1 MILSEDKSEL
11 FKLKPI
17 KAAKVSEVSEAT
29 AASDVPID
37 ERVNFH
43 IGNPVQDDELL
54 DIYFRLAC
62 NLNFDD
68 KENIINYLNNII
80 DKLGIDDN
88 KKPLV
93 YLLLNLIKVASP
105 YSPRGGFNKNNPPAL
120 INWFLDWLVKFQSEP
135 LLYDI
140 GTSTGKREII
150 ISTGGFLE
158 ALRLIFFALDN
169 YLVHLPANIIVF
181 GDILPNYL
189 TSFINLNFIFVNSDE
204 DSFLNEIQQSI
215 KINLIPHFILLNK
228 IPSEKTRRA
237 LRSLS
242 LNNPLFFIEYNN
254 APNSYS
260 LAREAKM
267 ENKVL
272 RLISAGAFNNKFINS
287 PIVFIAGNY
296 NFINVIENVQFKL
309 KGTPSSTE
317 IEFLSFIITNINNY
331 INTEITSDKQIIPQ
345 VEQSSF
351 PIIKN
356 NTLSNFAERYSSKL
370 NLIIDKKNHLI
381 STYPDKFYSLIANI
395 QEKTKLNHHYFSY
408 DLFSEIS
415 TFNLLHLFIT
425 HFNDTF
431 FTSNLLNSFL
441 FQFIKHHPEYNKN
454 YCNIVSGSSRTA
466 LSILGYHCG
475 INTVIFPD
483 LSWTYEHCFPNT
495 VVVPLK
501 DNLQLDVDKI
511 IEAAIKLSKTNPNKN
526 NFAVAINNP
535 HNATGMVFAQEDLK
549 QLLKILLQNNIYV
562 IDDLSYQNVA
572 PEKEFKQIKTLRII
586 ANELYNEG
594 YITKEN
600 SDKLITVH
608 SLSKTDSFAGARLS
622 VVEIRDEILFN
633 KFISINKNITPNYAA
648 IIVAYLFYRNKPEF
662 LDYYYSLRNNLFYN
676 RMQALQEAVANLPL
690 ERNFYNIQIK
700 APLGSMYPQMIIEN
714 LPAGISLDWL
724 ASGLARQG
732 IGLIPL
738 STFAR
743 TEKGFESGRKTFRL
757 TLGGKDNAD
766 TLLKKTRRV
775 IIDLN
780 RMIAEEEAGYSIKSL
795 PIKYNYSNNSLPSL
809 NQIWNNYSNTIINE
823 CKRKFNL
830 ELKKVNFTANNN
842 YTKFFEE
849 YLPTRLKVFK
859 QRLIDRTNL
868 LNLLINKYKDGNKEE
883 LLNNLKYELYKD
895 NLDDRIIKFK
905 NRLYDRTVHPT
916 QIYGIAAEIIIDKHI
931 EEILKDK
938 YPAEN
943 EIKKVAEEL
952 LKEFLGT
959 NVAIKSKDEP
969 NELLLDLNSA
979 IYAETFI
986 NLNADKKY
994 KTFLSYWGDWDG
1006 STRPSGQGHSL
1017 IAAVVIKNVTNMAN
1031 FINILHKNNIEI
1043 DPSILKEIFQLQK
1056 TNKKFSSLLNEIT
1069 FLTHKLEKRFKGVLP
1084 YNLSPSF
1091 LRKIGMKLH
1100 LADDPLFKLRK
1111 HNDRLESKMLKLRK
1125 QRKELLEYY
1134 FALNK
1139 KLRKTLY
1146 NLLPTIFNN
1155 LDNLEILKEVVS
1167 YKDLLKRFV
1176 ITPRIHQK
1184 MITAQDQFAIDTTV
1198 FNIYEINEIA
1208 AKYGNCGLILGL
1220 QISMSDTAEAA
1231 ISLNRKLVAEKES
1244 RTRNNNTNNL
1254 PNIFIIPLFEDLD
1267 AVKDIKNYLNKIW
1280 DYSFQT
1286 KRIDDDIKNRF
1297 TEIICE
1303 IFVAGSDLSQQIGQ
1317 IAGENLFKQAKYNL
1331 AVWLAEKGIIGK
1343 VRMKLGCGEP
1353 MQRQG
1358 GFYSPFSGKSAF
1370 IFSYNTQWRFYKY
1383 LKDST
1388 KKSTE
1393 YAITPL
1399 LGVLATGD
1407 LRTFQSTISEK
1418 LRLVNIKEYAQ
1429 LIFHIKHAQNFY
1441 ETEIIRAGEPLKETR
1456 LQIKTRGLKE
1466 LERLTIGNAD
1476 LIFEKFTDIF
1486 TKNFRHILY
1495 GKDEDIVGIYI
1506 ISYFIARTSPVLR
1519 DRPTVRP
1526 QKYNDALV
1534 GQKILGKI
1542 ANTIPF
1548 SKFGSLLRAISH
1560 NLSQTTILGINQLS
1574 TGLFRALDEF
1584 YTLNLSDTNSVNI
1597 IEERILPKLS
1607 VYQILST
1614 LRIYQ
1619 DNDLIYIS
1627 KLENAFKPGNS
1638 ALIALKEDLNAQNK
1652 YIPLFQKELLRR
1664 HGLNVNDFFEDDKFI
1679 YNLLPTLRPDLA
1691 VLLQPNIFNTD
1702 INFLLDNIF
1711 GEVDKEWITQVEKLL
1726 SVRSIVNTYRN
1737 MIWEFLEKPVFTRVN
1752 AFVELATALYSL
1764 TLQKNIIDLP
1774 FLPNNY
1780 QIPSL
1785 RSYGAD
1791 ENMSKFLSAAYN
1803 LLSAL
1808 SKERTE
1814 VPINIIKA
1822 LQEAKNIIKIE
1833 EQALSEKEQNYLRF
1847 YLLQIARITG
1857 ENG

>member
-29 AASDVPID
+29 AASDVPIN

-43 IGNPVQDDELL
+43 IGNPVQDDKLL
-54 DIYFRLAC
+54 AAYFRLAC
-62 NLNFDD
+62 SLDVADDEYHLNNLNAFV
-68 KENIINYLNNII
+68 E
-80 DKLGIDDN
+80 KLGSDDN
-88 KKPLV
+88 NKPFMQ
-93 YLLLNLIKVASP
+93 LLLNLINVASP
-105 YSPRGGFNKNNPPAL
+105 YSPRGGFNKNTPPYL
-120 INWFLDWLVKFQSEP
+120 INWFLDWLVKYQSEP
-135 LLYDI
+135 LLYDL
-140 GTSTGKREII
+140 GTNTGKREII

-158 ALRLIFFALDN
+158 ALRLIFFALDD
-169 YLVHLPANIIVF
+169 YLVHLPAKIIVY
-181 GDILPNYL
+181 GDKFPDYL
-189 TSFINLNFIFVNSDE
+189 TKFKNLNFIFVNSNE
-204 DSFLNEIQQSI
+204 ESFLDAI
-215 KINLIPHFILLNK
+215 KESAKNNLIPHFILFNK
-228 IPSEKTRRA
+228 IFSEKTRRN

-254 APNSYS
+254 APNSHS

-272 RLISAGAFNNKFINS
+272 RLISAEAFNNKLTNS
-287 PIVFIAGNY
+287 SIVFLAGNY

-317 IEFLSFIITNINNY
+317 IEFLSFLLNNINNY
-331 INTEITSDKQIIPQ
+331 FDKESITNNQVIPQ
-345 VEQSSF
+345 VEKSAF

-356 NTLSNFAERYSSKL
+356 NTLSSFAEKYSNKL
-370 NLIIDKKNHLI
+370 SSIIDKKDLQI
-381 STYPDKFYSLIANI
+381 AAYPPKFYSLISNI
-395 QEKTKLNHHYFSY
+395 QEKIKLNSPYFTY
-408 DLFSEIS
+408 DLFSEINS
-415 TFNLLHLFIT
+415 INLIELFIK
-425 HFNDTF
+425 HFNDNF
-431 FTSNLLNSFL
+431 FTDNLFNSFL

-454 YCNIVSGSSRTA
+454 YCCVVSGSARTA

-495 VVVPLK
+495 IVVPLK
-501 DNLQLDVDKI
+501 DNLQLDVNI
-511 IEAAIKLSKTNPNKN
+511 LIETAIKQSKINKS

-535 HNATGMVFAQEDLK
+535 HNATGMQFAQDDLR
-549 QLLKILLQNNIYV
+549 QLLKVLLQNNIYV

-572 PEKEFKQIKTLRII
+572 PEKEFKQIKTLRML

-600 SDKLITVH
+600 NDKLITVH

-622 VVEIRDEILFN
+622 VVEIREELLYNRFT
-633 KFISINKNITPNYAA
+633 SINKNITPNYAA

-662 LDYYYSLRNNLFYN
+662 LDYYYGLRNNIFYY
-676 RMQALQEAVANLPL
+676 RMQALEEAVANLPL
-690 ERNFYNIQIK
+690 ERNFYKIKIK

-743 TEKGFESGRKTFRL
+743 TEEGFESGRKTFRL
-757 TLGGKDNAD
+757 TLGGKDNAEI
-766 TLLKKTRRV
+766 LLKKTRRV

-780 RMIAEEEAGYSIKSL
+780 RMIAEEEAGYTIKSL
-795 PIKYNYSNNSLPSL
+795 PNKDNNKIDNNSTIIYQL
-809 NQIWNNYSNTIINE
+809 WNNYSNIIINE
-823 CKRKFNL
+823 CKRKFKF
-830 ELKKVNFTANNN
+830 ELKKINFVTNNN
-842 YTKFFEE
+842 YYQFFEE
-849 YLPTRLKVFK
+849 YLPTRLKAFE
-859 QRLIDRTNL
+859 QRLIDRDNL
-868 LNLLINKYKDGNKEE
+868 VNLLITKYKESNKEE
-883 LLNNLKYELYKD
+883 LLTYLKQELYKD
-895 NLDDRIIKFK
+895 NLDERIAKFK

-916 QIYGIAAEIIIDKHI
+916 QIYGIAVEIIIDKHI
-931 EEILKDK
+931 EQIIRNK

-943 EIKKVAEEL
+943 EIKKVANHL

-986 NLNADKKY
+986 NINADAKY
-994 KTFLSYWGDWDG
+994 QTFLSYWGDWDG

-1017 IAAVVIKNVTNMAN
+1017 IAAVVIQNVTNMAN
-1031 FINILHKNNIEI
+1031 FINVLHKNNINI
-1043 DPSILKEIFQLQK
+1043 DPLILKEILQLQK
-1056 TNKKFSSLLNEIT
+1056 TNKKFSDLLNEIT

-1084 YNLSPSF
+1084 YNLSPSL

-1155 LDNLEILKEVVS
+1155 LNNIEILREAVL

-1198 FNIYEINEIA
+1198 YNIYEINEIA
-1208 AKYGNCGLILGL
+1208 AKYGNGGLILGL

-1231 ISLNRKLVAEKES
+1231 ISLNRKLVAELER

-1267 AVKDIKNYLNKIW
+1267 AVKDITNYLNKIW

-1286 KRIDDDIKNRF
+1286 KRIDEDIKTRF
-1297 TEIICE
+1297 NEIICE

-1317 IAGENLFKQAKYNL
+1317 IAGQHLFKQAKYNL
-1331 AVWLAEKGIIGK
+1331 AVWLAEKGIIGR

-1358 GFYSPFSGKSAF
+1358 GYYSPFSGKNAF
-1370 IFSYNTQWRFYKY
+1370 IFSNSNKWRFSEY
-1383 LKDST
+1383 LKEST

-1393 YAITPL
+1393 YAVTPL

-1418 LRLVNIKEYAQ
+1418 LRLINVKDYAQ
-1429 LIFHIKHAQNFY
+1429 VIYHIKHAQSFY
-1441 ETEIIRAGEPLKETR
+1441 ENEIIRAGEPLKETR

-1476 LIFEKFTDIF
+1476 PIFEKFTDVF

-1495 GKDEDIVGIYI
+1495 GKDEDVVGIYI

-1519 DRPTVRP
+1519 DRPTIRP
-1526 QKYNDALV
+1526 QKSNDALV

-1560 NLSQTTILGINQLS
+1560 NLSQTTVLGINQLT

-1584 YTLNLSDTNSVNI
+1584 YTLNLSDTNSLNI

-1607 VYQILST
+1607 VYEILST

-1619 DNDLIYIS
+1619 DNDLLFIS

-1638 ALIALKEDLNAQNK
+1638 SLIALKEDFNAQNK
-1652 YIPLFQKELLRR
+1652 YIPLLQKELLRR

-1679 YNLLPTLRPDLA
+1679 YNLLPTIRPDLA

-1702 INFLLDNIF
+1702 INFILNNIS
-1711 GEVDKEWITQVEKLL
+1711 GEVDLRWTTEVEKLL
-1726 SVRSIVNTYRN
+1726 AIRAAVNTYREK
-1737 MIWEFLEKPVFTRVN
+1737 IWNLLEKPVFTRVN
-1752 AFVELATALYSL
+1752 AFTELATALYSL

-1780 QIPSL
+1780 QIPTIKN
-1785 RSYGAD
+1785 YGTD
-1791 ENMSKFLSAAYN
+1791 ENMDKFLSAAYN

-1808 SKERTE
+1808 SKETTE
-1814 VPINIIKA
+1814 IPINIIKA